1 MLYSYWR
8 SSCSY
13 RVRIALA
20 LKGIDYEYRAVNLAA
35 KGGGEQHQTEYERL
49 NPMKAVPTL
58 LIDGAAI
65 GQSVAILEYLEETRP
80 EPALLPAAGQ
90 GATAAVQRA
99 KVRQLVSIICAD
111 TQPLQNS
118 SVLAAIAGDDEE
130 GKAAFARKWIE
141 RGLRAYEKTIE
152 TTAGRYSVGDEVTL
166 ADLALVPQLYNARR
180 FGIDVTT
187 AFPALARID
196 EALQQLPA
204 FRAAHPDAQI
214 DAPASQQQG
223 PQC

>member
-1 MLYSYWR
+1 MAFE
-8 SSCSY
+8 
-13 RVRIALA
+13 VLA
-20 LKGIDYEYRAVNLAA
+20 SRPGHDQQTTTFAST
-35 KGGGEQHQTEYERL
+35 HQT
-49 NPMKAVPTL
+49 N
-58 LIDGAAI
+58 
-65 GQSVAILEYLEETRP
+65 
-80 EPALLPAAGQ
+80 
-90 GATAAVQRA
+90 ATP
-99 KVRQLVSIICAD
+99 I
-111 TQPLQNS
+111 
-118 SVLAAIAGDDEE
+118 
-130 GKAAFARKWIE
+130 
-141 RGLRAYEKTIE
+141 AYEKTIE

-214 DAPASQQQG
+214 DAPASQQG